1 MVVGPHGARLRDFS
15 RPFSIGNGQRDF
27 PVRGQVV
34 SLSACRSA
42 TTRSARAIL
51 VMVLLAEPSAL
62 ARSIAALSDS
72 RVTRQP
78 GARPRWRRGR
88 EVPAMRSVGL
98 PERVRLYLEKASV
111 SRYRAR
117 PGRCTHRWV
126 MAAHESRI
134 ACAGKRLVSQR
145 MW

>member
-1 MVVGPHGARLRDFS
+1 
-15 RPFSIGNGQRDF
+15 
-27 PVRGQVV
+27 
-34 SLSACRSA
+34 
-42 TTRSARAIL
+42 
-51 VMVLLAEPSAL
+51 
-62 ARSIAALSDS
+62 
-72 RVTRQP
+72 
-78 GARPRWRRGR
+78 
-88 EVPAMRSVGL
+88 MRSVGL
-98 PERVRLYLEKASV
+98 PERLRLYLEKASV